1 MKKNFF
7 LTLSLLIFVVIS
19 SLAQKHDTCTWYI
32 GGGGNFNSTWIV
44 HQNTYGEPLMKYQF
58 TPSYAVNA
66 NIGLDFSPHWGVKME
81 LGYTLLGQ
89 KYKDTQYGLPANRT
103 IDLNYFLLP
112 VMLKFRA
119 GGEKTKFYAMAG
131 PELGLLLSAS
141 QVYQRNGVDAPVF
154 NNPQAGPI
162 DVSQK
167 SITNRYTKA
176 AGDIRLDLGVELTP
190 SKHFMIDIGLSSA
203 YSITDLNAPSWR
215 LLNDTGHYNIS
226 HDFYVGLNLG
236 LNYMF

>member
-1 MKKNFF
+1 
-7 LTLSLLIFVVIS
+7 
-19 SLAQKHDTCTWYI
+19 
-32 GGGGNFNSTWIV
+32 
-44 HQNTYGEPLMKYQF
+44 
-58 TPSYAVNA
+58 
-66 NIGLDFSPHWGVKME
+66 ME